1 MGTSV
6 KAAIEGLDDQI
17 DFSQYDHD
25 GDGYV
30 DNVYIYYAGVGSA
43 DSRDAETI
51 WPHAYDMQGWGID
64 VTTDDGVK
72 IGSYTCSNEVDG

>member
-1 MGTSV
+1 MGTFV

-17 DFSQYDHD
+17 DFSQYDYD

-43 DSRDAETI
+43 IRAMRRPFGPTPTICRDGASMS
-51 WPHAYDMQGWGID
+51 PP
-64 VTTDDGVK
+64 TTG
-72 IGSYTCSNEVDG
+72 